1 MWPRLLVLLFDAM
14 MHHRVMRILACL
26 LFLCVAAAS
35 AQIPDLPPAE
45 RAVNSSSLTEVPK
58 GQSSALGG
66 KIAKLDPVRDQFTL
80 SVPGGKN
87 LRIFFDSRTQVFENG
102 KKISV
107 LDMHRAAHA
116 SVETRLDGTDIF
128 AVRVHILTDV
138 PEGNLRGQVDSFNAG
153 TGKLDLHLA
162 GTKSAITFVVPTGT
176 PIARIGQQSF
186 VKEGKGI
193 ADLVPGAIV
202 DVTFKPG
209 EEARG
214 TATGIAVRVVPG
226 AEVVIQGELVTLD
239 LHAGHLSISTAQ
251 DTLPTNVAFDPSRF
265 QLSSQLHISDRVRVS
280 ARFDGSKYTAT
291 SIALE

>member
-1 MWPRLLVLLFDAM
+1 
-14 MHHRVMRILACL
+14 MRILAYL

-45 RAVNSSSLTEVPK
+45 GAVNPTSLLDVPK

-66 KIAKLDPVRDQFTL
+66 KIAELDPVRDQFIL
-80 SVPGGKN
+80 SIPGGKD
-87 LRIFFDSRTQVFENG
+87 LKILFDSRTQVFEDG
-102 KKISV
+102 RKISI
-107 LDMHRAAHA
+107 LDMHPAKLA

-128 AVRVHILTDV
+128 AVRVHILTAV
-138 PEGNLRGQVDSFNAG
+138 SQANLRGQIDSFNAG

-162 GTKSAITFVVPTGT
+162 GSKSAITFVVPTGT
-176 PIARIGQQSF
+176 PIARIGEQSF
-186 VKEGKGI
+186 VKGGRGT
-193 ADLVPGAIV
+193 ADLIPDSIV

-209 EEARG
+209 EEDRV
-214 TATGIAVRVVPG
+214 TATRIAVRVVPG
-226 AEVVIQGELVTLD
+226 AEVVIRGEVVTLN

-265 QLSSQLHISDRVRVS
+265 ELSRQLHISDRVRVT
-280 ARFDGSKYTAT
+280 AHFDGTQYTAT